1 MRLLYV
7 GMMAELVVEP
17 TSIDIMATLEVAVTS
32 TLFLV
37 PNSLLY
43 FNPEE
48 KVFMRIL
55 RPS

>member
-7 GMMAELVVEP
+7 GIMAELAVEP